1 MNKEQ
6 QKEFL
11 YDKFLELQE
20 QVHIKNQK
28 KIKIGLR
35 VNIIL
40 PLIFLAICFLS
51 DRSKLVFLVLWI
63 LSLFGISFYLLYVE
77 YMDFKLQEQ
86 LRDFGIVDEDAESQ
100 ALIGN
105 QVVQGIDEIHNVQK
119 EMVKDIKDLRKEIK
133 SDIRNM
139 GDKFK
144 K

>member
-119 EMVKDIKDLRKEIK
+119 EMVKDIKDLRKGIK